1 MARTAGGGGGRGA
14 PRCGEA
20 VYRSAPYRHE
30 LRRADCGPGI
40 TNITEK
46 KEKIGE
52 EGGARGGWRA
62 APHAPGAAK
71 I

>member
-1 MARTAGGGGGRGA
+1 M
-14 PRCGEA
+14 
-20 VYRSAPYRHE
+20 YRSAPYRHE
-30 LRRADCGPGI
+30 LRCADCGPGITNI

-62 APHAPGAAK
+62 ASHAPGAAK